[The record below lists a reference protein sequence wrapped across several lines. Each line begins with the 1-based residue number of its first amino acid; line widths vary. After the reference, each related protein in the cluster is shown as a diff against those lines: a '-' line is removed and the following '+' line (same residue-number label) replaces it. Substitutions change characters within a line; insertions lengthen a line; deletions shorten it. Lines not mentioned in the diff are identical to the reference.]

1 MAPPSRIPKNLW
13 NLPPPDQHISSM
25 SDRPTRTAKPGADEP
40 LASRE
45 RDLPSARDA
54 SDPVRAFLDQVA
66 RTAPP
71 EPGAGRGRLIFS
83 MDATASREP
92 TWDQA
97 CQVQGQMFLETAAL
111 GGLDVQLVYYR
122 GFNECKASRWVD
134 NPSDLVRLMTGVFC
148 LAGKTKI
155 RRVLQHAVR
164 ETERKRVTALVFV
177 GDAFEEDLDEVGE
190 IAGQLGMLGVRAFLF
205 QEGHKP
211 EAERAF
217 RHIAALT
224 KGAHCRFDSGSPDQ
238 LRELLGAVA
247 AYAAGGRRAL
257 SDLSKR
263 SGRAV
268 KLIASQVG

>member
-1 MAPPSRIPKNLW
+1 MSERATKSGKVEAESPKAAG
-13 NLPPPDQHISSM
+13 S
-25 SDRPTRTAKPGADEP
+25 G
-40 LASRE
+40 
-45 RDLPSARDA
+45 DLPKERA
-54 SDPVRAFLDQVA
+54 STDPIQQFLNQVA
-66 RTAPP
+66 RARPTMTG
-71 EPGAGRGRLIFS
+71 EGRGRLIFA

-122 GFNECKASRWVD
+122 GFDECKASRWVD

-148 LAGKTKI
+148 LAGKTKM
-155 RRVLQHAVR
+155 RRVLQHAVK
-164 ETERKRVTALVFV
+164 ETGNKRVSALVFV
-177 GDAFEEDLDEVGE
+177 GDAFEENLDEIGD

-224 KGAHCRFDSGSPDQ
+224 KGAHCRFDSSSPDQ

-257 SDLSKR
+257 ADLSKR
-263 SGRAV
+263 SSPAV
-268 KLIASQVG
+268 KLIASQLD

>member
-1 MAPPSRIPKNLW
+1 MET
-13 NLPPPDQHISSM
+13 PDGGAISS
-25 SDRPTRTAKPGADEP
+25 
-40 LASRE
+40 E
-45 RDLPSARDA
+45 RANG
-54 SDPVRAFLDQVA
+54 DPVRQFLNQVA
-66 RTAPP
+66 RTPP
-71 EPGAGRGRLIFS
+71 PKAGDGRGRLIFS

-92 TWDQA
+92 SWDQA

-134 NPSDLVRLMTGVFC
+134 NPGDLVRLMTGVFC
-148 LAGKTKI
+148 LAGKTKL
-155 RRVLQHAVR
+155 RRILQHAVN
-164 ETERKRVTALVFV
+164 ETAKKRVSALVFV
-177 GDAFEEDLDEVGE
+177 GDAFEEDLDEIGE

-205 QEGHKP
+205 QEGHRP

-224 KGAHCRFDSGSPDQ
+224 NGAHCRFDSGSPDQ

-247 AYAAGGRRAL
+247 AYAAGGRQAL
-257 SDLSKR
+257 ADLSKR
-263 SGRAV
+263 SSSTV